1 MGGSSGYPGS
11 SAPGEAAPSA
21 RRGVLERAAADLRLH
36 SRLVCWVTCGSMAL
50 RAGGLLRALE
60 KGLGRPKGEA
70 PNAMFAQY
78 VRGWEQRA
86 ASATPAEAAAL
97 AAAAADWQFCV
108 EAVESYKVRPYPVV
122 KAVKA
127 VAYLPARR
135 LLTPSCRFRTER
147 AARGRGVVGG

>member
-1 MGGSSGYPGS
+1 
-11 SAPGEAAPSA
+11 
-21 RRGVLERAAADLRLH
+21 
-36 SRLVCWVTCGSMAL
+36 MAL
-50 RAGGLLRALE
+50 RAAGLLRALE

-78 VRGWEQRA
+78 VQGWEQRA

-108 EAVESYKVRPYPVV
+108 EAVESYKVRPHP
-122 KAVKA
+122 AVEA
-127 VAYLPARR
+127 VAYLPARQ
-135 LLTPSCRFRTER
+135 LLTSYCGFRTER